1 MPQPPSHTNPIGPF
15 IELHLADSTNN
26 YALKQIHE
34 GLARHG
40 TIYFAREQTAGK
52 GQRGKAWTAARDSS
66 LLLSIVINPKP
77 LTTTHQFWLSACT
90 AVSVCTFFNKY
101 VEGTARIKWPND
113 LYWQDRKAGGI
124 LIENI
129 IGEGAW
135 QWAVVG
141 VGINVNQISF
151 PGTLRNPVSLR
162 QITGKEY
169 VLRDLANELGSMFN
183 NNFNRLITTG
193 FDNIYASYLS
203 LLYKKNQRA
212 RLKTGTRVFEA
223 LIKSVSPA
231 GKLIVEHAIEEEFDF
246 GGIEWVIPK

>member
-1 MPQPPSHTNPIGPF
+1 MPQPSSQTNPIGPF
-15 IELHLADSTNN
+15 IELHLTDSTNN

-34 GLARHG
+34 GMARHG
-40 TIYFAREQTAGK
+40 TVYFAREQTAGK
-52 GQRGKAWTAARDSS
+52 GQRGKAWSAARDSS
-66 LLLSIVINPKP
+66 LLMSIVINPRP
-77 LTTTHQFWLSACT
+77 LTTIQQFWLSACA
-90 AVSVCTFFNKY
+90 AVSVCTFFNNHVK
-101 VEGTARIKWPND
+101 GTASIKWPND

-129 IGEGAW
+129 IGEGVW

-141 VGINVNQISF
+141 IGINVNQRSF
-151 PGTLRNPVSLR
+151 PEILSNPVSLR
-162 QITGKEY
+162 QITGSEY
-169 VLRDLANELGSMFN
+169 VLRELANELSSILN

-193 FDNIYASYLS
+193 FDDIYASYLS
-203 LLYKKNQRA
+203 LLYKKNQRV